1 MHFKV
6 QSENYEKHCKTYR
19 NKDSKNENHI
29 YRLPNHFLLFL
40 RQKMLFYLKIL
51 IEILFRSD
59 SAVIFQI
66 RLQLEVLSDVSPDQ
80 VYQQGQ
86 TVHRSKV
93 IDKKGNSKTGK
104 HYRIQQKLSILEEK
118 KEEQT

>member
-1 MHFKV
+1 
-6 QSENYEKHCKTYR
+6 
-19 NKDSKNENHI
+19 
-29 YRLPNHFLLFL
+29 
-40 RQKMLFYLKIL
+40 MLFYLKIL

-66 RLQLEVLSDVSPDQ
+66 RLQLEVLSDVSSDQ

-93 IDKKGNSKTGK
+93 IDKKGNMVPYIKSMK
-104 HYRIQQKLSILEEK
+104 HLNFRAKNHIEIPWLLGFSNFSLILLEF
-118 KEEQT
+118 